1 MSRRALRGALVV
13 FAVTLVAAAIA
24 GLLLY
29 RYAVR
34 YPDRPAG
41 PPGPALAVMI
51 PQGATFPQVTA
62 ILQKHGLVHSGAA
75 FRVYVNYK
83 GVAAKIRAGSYT
95 LQPDITPRKLLD
107 VLVHGVPAPLC
118 TVLIPEGKTM
128 LDVADILAG
137 AKIAPRK
144 ELLKEMR
151 NKRLLAR
158 LGVSGDSIEGYLFP
172 ETYKLRAGMPA
183 AEALEK
189 LVQQHRAVWATLTR
203 NNGPALRFLR
213 KKLAWGHPEIVTLA
227 SIVEKETGQKK
238 ERPLIAGVFLN
249 RLTFPSFSPKV
260 LQTDPTIIYGC
271 TVPLQRSPACK
282 TFDGRIRRVH
292 LDDKENVYNTYTHVG
307 LPPGPIAN
315 PGRAALQAVLA
326 PEKSK
331 YLYFVSRNDGTHYF
345 SSTKTE
351 HEQAVD
357 KYQRHRSSTP

>member
-1 MSRRALRGALVV
+1 MSLRAMRRALLV
-13 FAVTLVAAAIA
+13 FCTTLIAAAVA

-34 YPDRPAG
+34 YPDRPVGA
-41 PPGPALAVMI
+41 PGPALAVVI
-51 PQGATFPQVTA
+51 PPGATFPQVTT
-62 ILQKHGLVHSGAA
+62 ILQRQGLVRSAAA
-75 FRVYVNYK
+75 FRFYVNYK
-83 GVAAKIRAGSYT
+83 GVAAKIRAGSYN
-95 LQPDITPRKLLD
+95 LPPDITPRKLLE
-107 VLVHGVPAPLC
+107 VLVHGVPAPLVA
-118 TVLIPEGKTM
+118 VLIPEGKNM
-128 LDVADILAG
+128 LEVADLLAA

-158 LGVSGDSIEGYLFP
+158 LGVSGDSIDGYLFP
-172 ETYKLRAGMPA
+172 DTYRLRAGMPA

-189 LVQQHRAVWATLTR
+189 LVQQHKAVWAGLTKS
-203 NNGPALRFLR
+203 NGPALRFLR
-213 KKLAWGHPEIVTLA
+213 KKLAWGHHEIVILA

-249 RLTFPSFSPKV
+249 RLTFPSFAPKV

-271 TVPLQRSPACK
+271 TVPTQRSTACK
-282 TFDGRIRRVH
+282 TFDGRIRRSH
-292 LDDKENVYNTYTHVG
+292 LDDKDNVYNTYTHTG

-331 YLYFVSRNDGTHYF
+331 YLYFVSKNDGTHYF
-345 SSTKTE
+345 SSSKAE

-357 KYQRHRSSTP
+357 KYQRHRGSQ